1 MSKIQI
7 HNASSMEV
15 TLVSN
20 YFIDHFMPEANGEF
34 VKIYLYLLRIISQ
47 APASFSL
54 SSVADKFCCTE
65 RDIVRALKYWEK
77 EELCSLVFDS
87 EENLTQIAFLPV
99 GGPSADQSQD
109 PSASLESAATAA
121 NDPQPSLPEKESL
134 PSQETERTLSADR
147 VRELTENEEVVQ
159 ILYIAEQYLGR
170 TLPPSD
176 INKLLYFYDV
186 LHFSGDLI
194 DYLVEYCVSKGS
206 RSMRYIEKVALAW
219 ASEKITTVAQAK
231 NETNLHNKNYFI
243 ILKALG
249 LKNNPVDSQI
259 AYMNSWLKE
268 LGFSLELICEACRRT
283 VLQTGQPSF
292 QYADKIL
299 HDWHKKA
306 VHSLNDI
313 QKLDEEHQKKKAV
326 RALKQQTAP
335 APPEKNKNNRFN
347 NFHQRDYDFA
357 DLEKRMLNK

>member
-77 EELCSLVFDS
+77 EELCSLTFDS
-87 EENLTQIAFLPV
+87 EENLTQLTFLPTESTS
-99 GGPSADQSQD
+99 PAQKEARCASQ
-109 PSASLESAATAA
+109 ESAAAA
-121 NDPQPSLPEKESL
+121 VRDSHPSLTQKNSL
-134 PSQETERTLSADR
+134 QTPDAERTLSADR
-147 VRELTENEEVVQ
+147 VRELTEDEEIVQ

-170 TLPPSD
+170 TLSPSD

-206 RSMRYIEKVALAW
+206 RSMRYIETVALAW
-219 ASEKITTVAQAK
+219 ANEKITTVAQAK
-231 NETNLHNKNYFI
+231 SETTMHNKNYFI

-249 LKNNPVDSQI
+249 LKTNPVDSQI

-268 LGFSLELICEACRRT
+268 LGFSLDLICEACRRT

-306 VHSLNDI
+306 VHCLSDI
-313 QKLDEEHQKKKAV
+313 QKLDEAHQKKKAV
-326 RALKQQTAP
+326 RALKQQSTA
-335 APPEKNKNNRFN
+335 AVPEKPKNNGFN